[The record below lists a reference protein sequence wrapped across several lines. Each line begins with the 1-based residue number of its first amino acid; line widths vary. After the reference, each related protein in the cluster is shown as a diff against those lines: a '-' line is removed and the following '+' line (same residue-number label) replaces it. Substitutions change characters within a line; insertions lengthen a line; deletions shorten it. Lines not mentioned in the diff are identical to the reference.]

1 MEAMKKQFAEKLQ
14 EMNTMMDSHFG
25 QIAMRSAI
33 REFFWENKF
42 FMGQFMMAIDEMV
55 DEEGEAYAKGE
66 VDMLP
71 EMQNFKQWGE
81 HLVKHV
87 NDSAVTYRNE
97 RWFKKWID
105 DLMPRVRRVWDA
117 LKADNSI
124 QQDDVVIDDWV
135 LEATSIDARYEMDNL
150 PEMDQA
156 FADFCSE
163 CNINP
168 TDELKALW
176 MAD

>member
-1 MEAMKKQFAEKLQ
+1 MEAMKKQFIEKLQ
-14 EMNTMMDSHFG
+14 EMNNLMNGYLG

-87 NDSAVTYRNE
+87 NEEAVSARE
-97 RWFKKWID
+97 DRWFKKWAD
-105 DLMPRVRRVWDA
+105 DFIPRAEKVMNELNFSKEKRIVA
-117 LKADNSI
+117 N
-124 QQDDVVIDDWV
+124 DWV
-135 LEATSIDARYEMDNL
+135 LHASTQGAIYANSGEL
-150 PEMDQA
+150 PWDEEG
-156 FADFCSE
+156 FFEFCKAVEIEPS
-163 CNINP
+163 
-168 TDELKALW
+168 DELKALW

>member
-14 EMNTMMDSHFG
+14 EMNTLMDGHFG

-42 FMGQFMMAIDEMV
+42 FMGQFMIAIDEMV
-55 DEEGEAYAKGE
+55 DEEGEAYANGE

-71 EMQNFKQWGE
+71 EMRNFKEWGE

-87 NDSAVTYRNE
+87 NESAVTYRNE

-135 LEATSIDARYEMDNL
+135 LEATSIDAKYAMDNL

-156 FADFCSE
+156 FDDFCSE